1 MIEYKSDNFKIDA
14 CGMNSMITIPLDVKR
29 QTALKKKLFNGLV
42 KGLEREGVVLH
53 DEPLRAEGKVKI
65 KI

>member
-1 MIEYKSDNFKIDA
+1 MNYKSENFKID
-14 CGMNSMITIPLDVKR
+14 GKIMDEGTSVYFDTKISNS
-29 QTALKKKLFNGLV
+29 LKSKLFNGLV